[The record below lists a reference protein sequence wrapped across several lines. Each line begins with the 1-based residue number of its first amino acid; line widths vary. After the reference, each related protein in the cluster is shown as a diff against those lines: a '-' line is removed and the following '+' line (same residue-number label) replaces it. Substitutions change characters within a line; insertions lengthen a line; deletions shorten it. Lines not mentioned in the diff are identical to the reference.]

1 MLVRVQ
7 GQHLASNPKY
17 ATPTPQAHTTCMNG
31 SRDMKMKFVT
41 VRSFPIAR
49 HGRRNERL
57 NDNDEEE
64 HADVADGV
72 EPVHCEGLRVTHD
85 RVAGSGGLAGR
96 ARPANLERPSKASHC
111 RP

>member
-1 MLVRVQ
+1 MVGDHYARGGCGVRALVEDREDRGVEH
-7 GQHLASNPKY
+7 GDG
-17 ATPTPQAHTTCMNG
+17 T
-31 SRDMKMKFVT
+31 MKFVT

-85 RVAGSGGLAGR
+85 QVAGSGGLAGR